1 MKKPIAMLLSLTM
14 LAGLMAGCGSQ
25 SASSAA
31 PAQTSVS
38 AAETAAP
45 ETEAPAPAPVE
56 STKEEAISVNEEAA
70 SAQEEEENY
79 ETGDASLDDTRN
91 QDDIGEKELLVVSF
105 GTSYNDSR
113 RLTIGA
119 IEGAIAEACQD
130 YSVRRGFTSQI
141 IIDHVKRRDNV
152 TIDNVTEALDRAVA
166 NGVKTLVVQPTHLMD
181 GLEYNDLVEEI
192 GQYSDAFDQ
201 VSIGAPLLASDED
214 FQAVAQAIVDA
225 TREYD
230 DGKTAICFMGH
241 GTEADSNSVYTKMQE
256 TLTAAGHTNYFV
268 GTVEAT
274 PSLDDVIAAV
284 KESGFK
290 KVVLRPLMIVAGDHA
305 NNDMAGDEDGSWKT
319 EFEKAGFEVTTV
331 VEGLGGLTD
340 IQNLFVAHAQAAVD
354 SLK

>member
-1 MKKPIAMLLSLTM
+1 MKLKRLGALLLSASLM
-14 LAGLMAGCGSQ
+14 LAALTACGSQ
-25 SASSAA
+25 TADDKAEDTKGA
-31 PAQTSVS
+31 DTA
-38 AAETAAP
+38 AAEQADD
-45 ETEAPAPAPVE
+45 
-56 STKEEAISVNEEAA
+56 
-70 SAQEEEENY
+70 EENY
-79 ETGDASLDDTRN
+79 ETGDAGLDNPLN
-91 QDDIGEKELLVVSF
+91 QDEIGENELLVVSF
-105 GTSYNDSR
+105 GTSYNESR
-113 RLTIGA
+113 RETIGA
-119 IEGAIAEACQD
+119 IEAAMQKAFPD

-141 IIDHVKRRDNV
+141 IIDHVNKRDGEK
-152 TIDNVTEALDRAVA
+152 IAL
-166 NGVKTLVVQPTHLMD
+166 G
-181 GLEYNDLVEEI
+181 E
-192 GQYSDAFDQ
+192 
-201 VSIGAPLLASDED
+201 PLLTSDDD
-214 FQAVAQAIVDA
+214 FQKVMNAIVDA
-225 TREYD
+225 TKEYD
-230 DGKTAICFMGH
+230 DGETAICFMGH